1 MSSPALSSSFSDDA
15 GSVAEGVGG
24 VGDALK
30 DLSDSQMVWRR
41 RTGGKDDA
49 QENADDK
56 QSRPLEKTRTNETDH
71 DGQPSGLSA
80 QVGLIGAFGM
90 PCMCRSRRL

>member
-1 MSSPALSSSFSDDA
+1 MAKELVQPGNVQKLDRYKSTQALQTSKRVFSKA
-15 GSVAEGVGG
+15 MYIIQKGMRTTEG
-24 VGDALK
+24 
-30 DLSDSQMVWRR
+30 RR
-41 RTGGKDDA
+41 R
-49 QENADDK
+49 
-56 QSRPLEKTRTNETDH
+56 PLVKTQTNETDH